1 MGPVSFQ
8 SLDAGSTRAEA
19 VAAAGRLTAVGIRV
33 VRVAEGD
40 QADEGRFQLIVGSA
54 DVTRARRALE
64 PGPAGPPAPT
74 VSVGPMSS
82 APVTI
87 EPLAGRP
94 DATIAVPGS
103 KSHTNRALVC
113 AALAEG
119 RSRLDGAL
127 FADDTRAMAGALRS
141 LGIVVEADEAAETIT
156 VDGTGGALPPGPAT
170 LDVAQSGTASRFLLA
185 LLGVGPGPYRLD
197 GHPQLRGRPF
207 GPLADALRQ
216 LGVGVR
222 GDALPLEV
230 AGGRLHTG
238 TVALSGS
245 VSSQFL
251 SGLLLAAPYAVAVPA
266 SPSTG
271 SDRAASGSGGAAV
284 RIELTDTLVS
294 TPYVEL
300 TLSTMAQFGVSV
312 ARDGHRWFEVAP
324 QRYQARE
331 LVIEPDASA
340 ASYFF
345 AAAAI
350 TGGRVRVPGL
360 GRGTVQGD
368 LRFVEVLAAMGA
380 RVTVADGWTEV
391 EGTGQLRGIDVDMA
405 DISDTAQT
413 LAVVATFATGPT
425 RVRGIGFIQH
435 KETDRVGAV
444 VTELQGL
451 GIDASRQDDG
461 FTVHPGRPRPGR
473 VATYDDHRMAMSF
486 ALLGLVHPGIT
497 VENPGCV
504 AKTFPRYFTVLEQL
518 RS

>member
-1 MGPVSFQ
+1 M
-8 SLDAGSTRAEA
+8 ST
-19 VAAAGRLTAVGIRV
+19 
-33 VRVAEGD
+33 
-40 QADEGRFQLIVGSA
+40 
-54 DVTRARRALE
+54 
-64 PGPAGPPAPT
+64 APL
-74 VSVGPMSS
+74 
-82 APVTI
+82 TI
-87 EPLAGRP
+87 EPLAARP
-94 DATIAVPGS
+94 DATVAVPGS

-113 AALAEG
+113 AALADG

-127 FADDTRAMAGALRS
+127 FADDTRALAGALAA
-141 LGIVVEADEAAETIT
+141 LGIGVAADEEAETIT
-156 VDGTGGALPPGPAT
+156 VDGCGGQLPPGPAT

-185 LLGVGPGPYRLD
+185 FLGVGPGPYRLD

-216 LGVGVR
+216 LGVGVD
-222 GDALPLEV
+222 GDSLPLDV

-251 SGLLLAAPYAVAVPA
+251 SGLLLAAPYAVPA
-266 SPSTG
+266 APTDPAG
-271 SDRAASGSGGAAV
+271 PGPAV

-300 TLSTMAQFGVSV
+300 TLSTMADFGVTV
-312 ARDGHRWFEVAP
+312 ERDHYRWFAVAP
-324 QRYQARE
+324 QRYRARV
-331 LVIEPDASA
+331 LAVEPDASA

-360 GRGTVQGD
+360 GRRTVQGD
-368 LRFVEVLAAMGA
+368 LRFVDLLARMGA
-380 RVTVADGWTEV
+380 RVTVSDDHTEV
-391 EGTGQLRGIDVDMA
+391 EGTGQLQGIDVDMA

-413 LAVVATFATGPT
+413 LAVVATFASGPT

-444 VTELQGL
+444 VTELQRL
-451 GIDASRQDDG
+451 GIAARRLDDG
-461 FTVHPGRPRPGR
+461 FVVEPGTPRPGQ

-504 AKTFPRYFTVLEQL
+504 AKTFPRFFTVLDQL
-518 RS
+518 RRPRR

>member
-1 MGPVSFQ
+1 MI
-8 SLDAGSTRAEA
+8 T
-19 VAAAGRLTAVGIRV
+19 
-33 VRVAEGD
+33 
-40 QADEGRFQLIVGSA
+40 
-54 DVTRARRALE
+54 
-64 PGPAGPPAPT
+64 
-74 VSVGPMSS
+74 

-87 EPLAGRP
+87 EPLTARP
-94 DATIAVPGS
+94 DATVAVPGS

-119 RSRLDGAL
+119 RSHLDGAL
-127 FADDTRAMAGALRS
+127 FADDTRAMAGALAA
-141 LGIVVEADEAAETIT
+141 LGIGVTADEEAESIT
-156 VDGTGGALPPGPAT
+156 VDGCGGRLPAGPAT

-216 LGVGVR
+216 LGVGI
-222 GDALPLEV
+222 DADSLPLNV
-230 AGGRLHTG
+230 AGGRLRTG

-251 SGLLLAAPYAVAVPA
+251 SGLLLAAPYAE
-266 SPSTG
+266 
-271 SDRAASGSGGAAV
+271 GSGTV
-284 RIELTDTLVS
+284 RVELTDTLVS

-300 TLSTMAQFGVSV
+300 TLSTMADFGVTV
-312 ARDGHRWFEVAP
+312 ARDRYRWFAVAP
-324 QRYQARE
+324 QRYESRTLA
-331 LVIEPDASA
+331 IEPDASA

-345 AAAAI
+345 AAAAV

-360 GRGTVQGD
+360 GRHTVQGD
-368 LRFVEVLAAMGA
+368 LRFVDLLERMGA
-380 RVTVADGWTEV
+380 RVTVADDYTEV
-391 EGTGQLRGIDVDMA
+391 EGTGRLHGIDVDMA

-413 LAVVATFATGPT
+413 LAVVATFASGPT

-435 KETDRVGAV
+435 KETDRLGAV
-444 VTELQGL
+444 VTELQRL
-451 GIDASRQDDG
+451 GIDARRLDDG
-461 FTVHPGRPRPGR
+461 FVVEPGVPRPGT

-504 AKTFPRYFTVLEQL
+504 AKTFPRFFTVLDHL
-518 RS
+518 R